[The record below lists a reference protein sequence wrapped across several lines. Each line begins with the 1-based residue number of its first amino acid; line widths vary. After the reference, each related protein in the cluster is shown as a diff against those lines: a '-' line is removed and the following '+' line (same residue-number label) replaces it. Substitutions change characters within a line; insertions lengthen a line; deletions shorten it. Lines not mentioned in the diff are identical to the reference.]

1 VVHLTLDRSFAPVAL
16 LVVFALSAG
25 CSDDAEHSNTSGA
38 AGAAGMVMAGMAAAS
53 GVGGAAA
60 VAGAA
65 AGGGAGSSMSSGKL
79 SFATDVYPKLIRPKC
94 SACHNDAP
102 SFGGLAY
109 FPGDASFAYGNLV
122 NVPAGAAENNLCKA
136 SGLMRVKPGDP
147 EHSLMY
153 LKLTMPP
160 CGSKMPPAAFSQAT
174 QEQVDLVRQ
183 WIMDGA
189 AP

>member
-1 VVHLTLDRSFAPVAL
+1 MMVAGMP
-16 LVVFALSAG
+16 AASSMEGA
-25 CSDDAEHSNTSGA
+25 A
-38 AGAAGMVMAGMAAAS
+38 AGANAG
-53 GVGGAAA
+53 A

-65 AGGGAGSSMSSGKL
+65 AGGGAGSSMTGGKL
-79 SFATDVYPKLIRPKC
+79 SFAADVYPKLIRTKC

-109 FPGDASFAYGNLV
+109 FPGDAAFAYGNLV
-122 NVPAGAAENNLCKA
+122 NAPAGSAPDNLCRA
-136 SGLMRVKPGDP
+136 SGLVRVKPGDP

-174 QEQVDLVRQ
+174 EEQVDLVRQ